1 MKAAL
6 HGNFFYIFDP
16 FLVDYFNSL
25 DSLKILQ
32 YLQSVQNAE
41 KLLTY
46 NLVFFFNVF
55 PILLTLQQRKKACIA
70 LLIRQEQ
77 RYCLRSF
84 L

>member
-16 FLVDYFNSL
+16 FLFDYFNSL
-25 DSLKILQ
+25 DSLKTRH

-46 NLVFFFNVF
+46 NLMRFF
-55 PILLTLQQRKKACIA
+55 
-70 LLIRQEQ
+70 
-77 RYCLRSF
+77 
-84 L
+84 